1 MPCRVDSDY
10 PSEYPVGTQI
20 YPSEYSEYR
29 VPQESLALR
38 DLELAV
44 SKRDDIPPFFHSIG
58 VTYQSLGR

>member
-10 PSEYPVGTQI
+10 PSEY
-20 YPSEYSEYR
+20 SEYR
-29 VPQESLALR
+29 VPQETLALR

-44 SKRDDIPPFFHSIG
+44 SKRDNIPPFFHSIG